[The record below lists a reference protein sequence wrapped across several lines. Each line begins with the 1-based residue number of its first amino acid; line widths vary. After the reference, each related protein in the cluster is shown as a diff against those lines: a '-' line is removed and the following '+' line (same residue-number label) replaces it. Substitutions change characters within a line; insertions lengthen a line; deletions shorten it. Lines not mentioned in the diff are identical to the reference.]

1 MTSESPKT
9 GSSWR
14 QLIHNIIFETDTRAG
29 KWFDILLIASIVSS
43 VVVVILDS
51 VALIRHQ
58 YGQLLYL
65 LEWLFTGLFTLEYCL
80 RLVTAGK
87 SRHYAF
93 SFYGL
98 VDLFAI
104 LPTYLGLLFPGS
116 HYFSVI
122 RILRVLR
129 IFRILKLLKYVKE
142 AHYLLRA
149 LKSSR
154 RKITVFLFTVL
165 SLVVVFG
172 AIMYVIEG
180 PENGFTSIPKSMY
193 WAVVTLTTVG
203 YGDISPSTN
212 LGQTISALIMILG
225 YSILAVPTGIVSVEL
240 ARMPTSKQSPL
251 RCPRC
256 GRTGHDSD
264 ARYCK
269 QCGHSLPRE
278 SV

>member
-14 QLIHNIIFETDTRAG
+14 QFVHDVIFETDTRLAR
-29 KWFDILLIASIVSS
+29 WFDIVLIVSIVSS

-51 VALIRHQ
+51 VAPIRQQ

-65 LEWLFTGLFTLEYCL
+65 LEWLFTALFTVEYCL
-80 RLVTAGK
+80 RLITAGK
-87 SRHYAF
+87 RHRYAF
-93 SFYGL
+93 SFYGM

-104 LPTYLGLLFPGS
+104 LPTYLSLFFPGS

-149 LKSSR
+149 LNASR
-154 RKITVFLFTVL
+154 RKITVFLFAVL

-172 AIMYVIEG
+172 SIMYVVEG
-180 PENGFTSIPKSMY
+180 PENGFTSIPKGIY
-193 WAVVTLTTVG
+193 WAIVTLTTVG
-203 YGDISPSTN
+203 YGDISPNTN
-212 LGQTISALIMILG
+212 LGQTISAIIMILG

-240 ARMPTSKQSPL
+240 ARIPSSKQSL
-251 RCPRC
+251 LKCPRC

-269 QCGHSLPRE
+269 QCGHSFSSK